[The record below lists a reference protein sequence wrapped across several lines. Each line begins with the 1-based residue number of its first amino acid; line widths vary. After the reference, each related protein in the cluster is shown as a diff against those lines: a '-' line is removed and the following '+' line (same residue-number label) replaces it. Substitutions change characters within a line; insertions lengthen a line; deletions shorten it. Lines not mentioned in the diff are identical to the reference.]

1 MWKRAGLNL
10 EARTAAWM
18 LLGSVLRSRCPAG
31 SFQSP
36 LNKRLLFSAVRVDG
50 NAVGFVAFGLQ
61 MKVEVP
67 EKMYTSSCGEH

>member
-1 MWKRAGLNL
+1 MHFVLFCL
-10 EARTAAWM
+10 CFWM
-18 LLGSVLRSRCPAG
+18 LLGSVLCSRCPAG

-36 LNKRLLFSAVRVDG
+36 LNKRLLRFSAVRVDG

-67 EKMYTSSCGEH
+67 EKKQYTSSCGEH